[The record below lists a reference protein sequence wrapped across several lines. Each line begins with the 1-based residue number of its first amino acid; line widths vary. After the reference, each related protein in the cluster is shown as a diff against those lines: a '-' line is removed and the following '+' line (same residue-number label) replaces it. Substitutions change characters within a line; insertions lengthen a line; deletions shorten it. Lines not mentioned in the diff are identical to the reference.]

1 MEWQKTLGIAAVFTL
16 SACAQSPS
24 QIKQQPVLGE
34 YIFQSN
40 AEIAGKCMA
49 HGIESNHTILF
60 ASAHSIDNISDIT
73 VRTKDLPIFVFN
85 LVNETNGSN
94 GKLRFANG
102 LLNKGPLI
110 DLVTEVARQCRG
122 QKID

>member
-1 MEWQKTLGIAAVFTL
+1 MGMEWQKTLGIAAVFTL

-24 QIKQQPVLGE
+24 QIKQQPVLV
-34 YIFQSN
+34 
-40 AEIAGKCMA
+40 
-49 HGIESNHTILF
+49 